1 MYVFIEL
8 TPFSRYRDD
17 YFSDDELAHL
27 QRLLTDNP
35 KVGDVIPGTGG
46 VRKLRWSRKGTGK
59 RGGVH
64 VIYFVQDTK
73 GRIWLL
79 TVYGKSDR
87 ENIAAKTLK
96 MLREVAEHAEID

>member
-17 YFSDDELAHL
+17 YFTDDELAHL

-46 VRKLRWSRKGTGK
+46 VRKLMVTERHWKTRRRSR
-59 RGGVH
+59 
-64 VIYFVQDTK
+64 Y
-73 GRIWLL
+73 LL
-79 TVYGKSDR
+79 
-87 ENIAAKTLK
+87 
-96 MLREVAEHAEID
+96 